1 MINQLKD
8 NFNLNTTVVLL
19 SNLMTWYNTPPK
31 KEVSAEEDG
40 QEDAGAETEEK
51 AEDINT
57 ILKEV
62 KAEMAELDPARA
74 ESIIENIKKTYNVKD
89 VMQVKKQ
96 KIQAFNE
103 DDFPLRTPFEGFE
116 ELKLFETRCMNL
128 ANK

>member
-1 MINQLKD
+1 M
-8 NFNLNTTVVLL
+8 
-19 SNLMTWYNTPPK
+19 
-31 KEVSAEEDG
+31 SAEEDG
-40 QEDAGAETEEK
+40 QEDQGAESEEK

-57 ILKEV
+57 ILKDLKV
-62 KAEMAELDPARA
+62 EMAELDPVKA
-74 ESIIENIKKTYNVKD
+74 ESIIDNLKKTYNVKD

-96 KIQAFNE
+96 KIQAFTE